1 MLNKKSSLMKRYEA
15 SYETKEV
22 GGVGKKGVFDWH
34 KIDGVKFFKPAE
46 GKNAINIIP
55 YEIKTKNHPLVRS
68 GDFEI
73 GDKDYVLDYWVHRN
87 VGPAENTVLCL
98 KKMFGKPCPVCEQQA
113 LFNKQGKEDE
123 AKALKPQRKVIY
135 NVEDLKEPGV
145 LKVFDTSHY
154 LFEKELIDE
163 ARDDDEGGFVDFADP
178 AEGKTV
184 KFRGTETS
192 FGGRKY
198 LEFKSFSF
206 ADRDEPLSDELQK
219 NAISF
224 DEILIVPTY
233 DEVKNILFGG
243 GDDDE
248 GSGKPGKSDDDDSED
263 DTAKTMSR
271 SDEATEP
278 EPQPKAETKK
288 MAEEAVDDEP
298 VEAQPQPSPAEKKAC
313 GDCPFSHKFGKD
325 TDLYPDCDD
334 CDKWESCIKASE

>member
-163 ARDDDEGGFVDFADP
+163 ARDDDEGGFVDFADTE
-178 AEGKTV
+178 EGKTV

-206 ADRDEPLSDELQK
+206 MDRDEPLSDDLQSK
-219 NAISF
+219 AISF

-233 DEVKNILFGG
+233 DEVKNTLFG
-243 GDDDE
+243 GDDD
-248 GSGKPGKSDDDDSED
+248 SDSVEPESDDSED
-263 DTAKTMSR
+263 DTAKKTSH
-271 SDEATEP
+271 SDEPTKADDEFQTETS
-278 EPQPKAETKK
+278 KLAEK
-288 MAEEAVDDEP
+288 AVDDEP
-298 VEAQPQPSPAEKKAC
+298 VEAQPKPAEKECSGNC
-313 GDCPFSHKFGKD
+313 GDCKFGHKFGKD